1 MSQGLK
7 PTNYIFAL
15 DESGSMSGDRWDTL
29 IRAMKD
35 NIALISSYNRLENQY
50 ISIFKFSSSVTRQF

>member
-15 DESGSMSGDRWDTL
+15 DESGSMSGDCWNDL
-29 IRAMKD
+29 ISAMKE
-35 NIALISSYNRLENQY
+35 NIALISSSNR
-50 ISIFKFSSSVTRQF
+50 